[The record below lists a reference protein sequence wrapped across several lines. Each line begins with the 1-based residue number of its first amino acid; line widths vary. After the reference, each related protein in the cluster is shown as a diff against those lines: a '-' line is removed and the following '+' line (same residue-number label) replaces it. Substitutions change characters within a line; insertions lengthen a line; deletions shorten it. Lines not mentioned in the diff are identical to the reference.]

1 MPTIVYDVEF
11 NIKAPKSGIGSSV
24 KDINNAENL
33 EKSLKGV
40 GAQIKKNEEASE
52 SFNNEQKNTAK
63 QIGRTNKSFSGANQ
77 AVFAFGDL
85 VQDSTQFTQG
95 FSQGMRAIGNNV
107 SFAGELFG
115 NLSSRVKEYNANLS
129 DADRAAG
136 KTKSVGNE
144 LKDSLTGIGGALI
157 FVNIAFIAGQ
167 VLADGMRREYKKL
180 EEQSKLNAEAFVEI
194 TDAMTSFDTGIPDPF
209 GLRKTARETEM
220 LQEKLGA
227 FNEEVVKS
235 ALAQSVFTK
244 FGQSASGLASLFGD
258 FSLSL
263 ANYLGIGG
271 EALQGT
277 LIQTEAL
284 VELSKELEKSK
295 FKQEAF
301 NDELAK
307 NAPLKA
313 YVDLTK
319 DTELVFAELS
329 SGIELTE
336 KNTRGLYIAIE
347 EQNKAIATSN
357 LEIDKK
363 VTLLAM
369 LAELQGIVATKEIQ
383 LWKEERETERLK
395 ASNWEI
401 RERMKLIGENNV
413 IRRAELQETIRN
425 NAIEQSIL
433 VATAKVQ
440 DSLTMGTIT
449 GEQAKTRITEIETK
463 KRLLLKES
471 EMLKDQEIREQR
483 RAALQALASETSA
496 LFGSLIALSQ
506 QNAQKSEEVAK
517 KEFETQKKLRY
528 GQAIIS
534 AASGIASAFTPYFPV
549 ISEARAALIAAA
561 TGVQIKTI
569 KNTEFGS
576 GGSVSSGGSSGA
588 RGIISTTDVAQPV
601 NQITFMPNANNSSNS
616 NITVQ
621 VNNTF
626 DKKTVAR
633 VVKDG
638 NTQIANSQK
647 SVF

>member
-1 MPTIVYDVEF
+1 
-11 NIKAPKSGIGSSV
+11 
-24 KDINNAENL
+24 
-33 EKSLKGV
+33 
-40 GAQIKKNEEASE
+40 
-52 SFNNEQKNTAK
+52 
-63 QIGRTNKSFSGANQ
+63 
-77 AVFAFGDL
+77 
-85 VQDSTQFTQG
+85 
-95 FSQGMRAIGNNV
+95 
-107 SFAGELFG
+107 
-115 NLSSRVKEYNANLS
+115 
-129 DADRAAG
+129 
-136 KTKSVGNE
+136 
-144 LKDSLTGIGGALI
+144 
-157 FVNIAFIAGQ
+157 
-167 VLADGMRREYKKL
+167 
-180 EEQSKLNAEAFVEI
+180 
-194 TDAMTSFDTGIPDPF
+194 
-209 GLRKTARETEM
+209 
-220 LQEKLGA
+220 
-227 FNEEVVKS
+227 
-235 ALAQSVFTK
+235 
-244 FGQSASGLASLFGD
+244 
-258 FSLSL
+258 
-263 ANYLGIGG
+263 
-271 EALQGT
+271 
-277 LIQTEAL
+277 
-284 VELSKELEKSK
+284 
-295 FKQEAF
+295 
-301 NDELAK
+301 
-307 NAPLKA
+307 
-313 YVDLTK
+313 
-319 DTELVFAELS
+319 
-329 SGIELTE
+329 
-336 KNTRGLYIAIE
+336 
-347 EQNKAIATSN
+347 
-357 LEIDKK
+357 
-363 VTLLAM
+363 M